1 MTKRRRHLASGVRT
15 DVDDSSHFPPSLL
28 YAAAKMYYTDEATQA
43 EVAERLQTSRATIS
57 RLLAEA
63 RRHGIVRIEVI
74 PADSEVAHDLG
85 TRVAAILGLTAAY
98 ISAPLPTPPPGLA
111 VEDVMGSP
119 LAGAVGLPCSRSGW
133 TLVT

>member
-15 DVDDSSHFPPSLL
+15 AVDDSSHFPPSLL
-28 YAAAKMYYTDEATQA
+28 YTAAKMYYTDEATQA
-43 EVAERLQTSRATIS
+43 EVAEKLQTSRATIS

-85 TRVAAILGLTAAY
+85 TRVAAVLGLTAA
-98 ISAPLPTPPPGLA
+98 L
-111 VEDVMGSP
+111 SP
-119 LAGAVGLPCSRSGW
+119 RHCQRPRPA
-133 TLVT
+133 